1 MGVMKHWCRV
11 GYVDSYRR
19 SFEMLRDNLSPTYEN
34 LAKIDIRDSTIID
47 WDVDEGDH
55 TVKAL
60 DENVSV
66 GLGRVYIS
74 LPSCHGNVR
83 ISLFCSTVGV
93 GRRIPR
99 R

>member
-1 MGVMKHWCRV
+1 MESEPIVTTVLFWFALVGYVCGIGVTTVGVMKHWCRV

-66 GLGRVYIS
+66 GLGRV
-74 LPSCHGNVR
+74 
-83 ISLFCSTVGV
+83 
-93 GRRIPR
+93 
-99 R
+99 